1 MPSLKKKLADT
12 VAELGALVV
21 SRYMIPKFNEVQ
33 STDAIPGRGREE
45 GIGEQCRTHHR
56 GQGGYCP
63 GQDGGAGSLVR
74 NSFNLLPKSIAT
86 KEMDM

>member
-33 STDAIPGRGREE
+33 STDPMPGRGREE
-45 GIGEQCRTHHR
+45 GIREQC
-56 GQGGYCP
+56 
-63 GQDGGAGSLVR
+63 
-74 NSFNLLPKSIAT
+74 
-86 KEMDM
+86 